1 MSILQ
6 EQAASIP
13 YRIKHLSNNQ
23 NLAELSFDNV
33 ARVEAMIYQNS
44 AYRHNKSNSSS
55 VLINQLTEENYNNL
69 IGQIVDAVDRENST
83 HLNAGKNG
91 RASVT
96 AILQKY
102 TLPQLK
108 DLLKNQNGNYDLL
121 NEIAFPQP
129 KAKGVKD
136 RFSYASKLCHN
147 LCIELLQGTPYED
160 GYCKYDTVL
169 EKALPL
175 YYKEYCG
182 KIIKPSNYRKQYS
195 AYIKYVDEIRQA
207 AQECYD
213 GKIISRNGF
222 DHLIW
227 YFHKG

>member
-6 EQAASIP
+6 EQTASIP

-23 NLAELSFDNV
+23 ILVELSFDNV
-33 ARVEAMIYQNS
+33 ARVEAMIYENS
-44 AYRHNKSNSSS
+44 AYRHNKPNSSS
-55 VLINQLTEENYNNL
+55 ILVNQLTEQNYNNF

-121 NEIAFPQP
+121 KEIAFPKP
-129 KAKGVKD
+129 KTKGVKD
-136 RFSYASKLCHN
+136 RFSYASKLCQR
-147 LCIELLQGTPYED
+147 LCVELLKGTSYED
-160 GYCKYDTVL
+160 TYCKYDTVL
-169 EKALPL
+169 EKALPF

-195 AYIKYVDEIRQA
+195 TYIKYVDEIRQA
-207 AQECYD
+207 AHEYH
-213 GKIISRNGF
+213 GGNIISRNGF

-227 YFHKG
+227 YCHK